1 MSAPAMPARNGLPAN
16 VGEAG
21 RGSASDSML
30 PFGDVP
36 KTNMAEKPAMA
47 ADRYNRGQE
56 IKGRE

>member
-1 MSAPAMPARNGLPAN
+1 MSTRNGLAAN

-21 RGSASDSML
+21 IGSASDSML

-36 KTNMAEKPAMA
+36 KTKVAEKPAMA

>member
-1 MSAPAMPARNGLPAN
+1 MSTRNGLAAN

-21 RGSASDSML
+21 RGSAGDAMP

-36 KTNMAEKPAMA
+36 KTNAAGKPAKA